1 MSIPINTICYQC
13 LLSKHITTART
24 LGDEKTAMA
33 FSKALMTLL
42 QTAEENA
49 DSSVM
54 GQRINGLYQKY
65 YGLDADRY
73 REEKRQ
79 SNLFVLERMEK
90 LRSAVEAE
98 ADPVLAALQFSILGN
113 YIDFAA
119 LGKTVDLTALDA
131 MLDTARQ
138 IAIDPT
144 VYADFLADLQ
154 QASSFLLLCD
164 NAGEI
169 GFDRLLAQQLQ
180 KTFPQLQITFCV
192 RGAPIHNDATRED
205 AELLQIPFPVID
217 SGCDIGGT
225 QLHLVSPQCRSALD
239 NADVILAKGM
249 GNTESLWGCKL
260 PVYYAFLVK
269 CPRFQ
274 QFFGKPH
281 MTPMFMKE
289 TAKKS

>member
-1 MSIPINTICYQC
+1 MGIPINTLCYQC
-13 LLSKHITTART
+13 LLGKYIGIARD

-33 FSKALMTLL
+33 FSKALMSLL
-42 QTAEENA
+42 QTAEEDA
-49 DSSVM
+49 DSSIL
-54 GQRINGLYQKY
+54 GQRINGLFWQY
-65 YGLDADRY
+65 YGLGADRF

-79 SNLFVLERMEK
+79 SNLFVLERMDK
-90 LRSAVEAE
+90 LRSTVEAE

-119 LGKTVDLTALDA
+119 LGKTVDLAALDA

-138 IAIDPT
+138 IAIDPA
-144 VYADFLADLQ
+144 VYAAFLADLKL
-154 QASSFLLLCD
+154 ANSFLLLCD

-169 GFDRLLAQQLQ
+169 GFDRLLAEQLQ
-180 KTFPQLQITFCV
+180 KAFPQLQITFCV

-205 AELLQIPFPVID
+205 AQLLQIPFPVID
-217 SGCDIGGT
+217 SGCGIGGT
-225 QLHLVSPQCRSALD
+225 VLRLVSPQCRSALE

-249 GNTESLWGCKL
+249 GNTETMLGCKL

-274 QFFGKPH
+274 QFFQKPH
-281 MTPMFMKE
+281 MTPMFMKGPNE
-289 TAKKS
+289 KA